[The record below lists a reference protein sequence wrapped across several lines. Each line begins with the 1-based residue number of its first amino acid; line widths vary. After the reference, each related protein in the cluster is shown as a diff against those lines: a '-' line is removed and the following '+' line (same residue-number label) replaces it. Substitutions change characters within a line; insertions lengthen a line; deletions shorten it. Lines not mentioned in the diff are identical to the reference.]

1 MTDKERHVVDYYS
14 RHPISSEHVL
24 VKLRESRGH
33 LDDLRPEELYP
44 HDQDHYGGLD
54 ANAALAELAHM
65 KAGVKVADF
74 CAGLGGPARYW
85 AHLYD
90 VEVTGIELNP
100 SRIQG
105 ANELTRRVG
114 LQDRVQ
120 VISGNVLDVPLADG
134 SFDTV
139 VSQEA
144 LLHVPDKFKA
154 LEEAFRILKPGGR
167 LAFTDWVTHR
177 PLSADEAEDMWR
189 GIAAQTLQSIDGY
202 RAFLVQAGFRV
213 VSTEDLTELWGTVL
227 EERLAMYQKL
237 RGETQR
243 AGTPSGDEAFYQSY
257 VRLVAHVK
265 ARVLGGGRFVAEKPS

>member
-1 MTDKERHVVDYYS
+1 MTDRKRHVVDFYS

-24 VKLRESRGH
+24 AKLRESRSH

-54 ANAALAELAHM
+54 ANDALAELARM

-85 AHLYD
+85 AYRYD
-90 VEVTGIELNP
+90 VDVTGIELNP

-105 ANELTRRVG
+105 AEELTRRVG
-114 LQDRVQ
+114 LEDRVQ
-120 VISGNVLDVPLADG
+120 VISGNVLDVPLEDG
-134 SFDTV
+134 SVDAV

-154 LEEAFRILKPGGR
+154 LKEAVRILKPGGR
-167 LAFTDWVTHR
+167 FAFTDWVMHR

-202 RAFLVQAGFRV
+202 RASLVKAGFQV
-213 VSTEDLTELWGTVL
+213 VSIEDLTDLWGTVL

-237 RGETQR
+237 HVETKR

-257 VRLVAHVK
+257 ARLVAYVK
-265 ARVLGGGRFVAEKPS
+265 ARVLGGGRFTAEKPS

>member
-1 MTDKERHVVDYYS
+1 MTDRERHVVDYYS

-24 VKLRESRGH
+24 AKLQESRGH
-33 LDDLRPEELYP
+33 LNDLRPEELYP

-54 ANAALAELAHM
+54 VNDDLAELARM

-85 AHLYD
+85 ADRYD

-105 ANELTRRVG
+105 AEELTRRVG
-114 LQDRVQ
+114 LEDRVQ

-134 SFDTV
+134 SVDAV

-144 LLHVPDKFKA
+144 LLHVPDKLKA

-167 LAFTDWVTHR
+167 LAFTDWVMHR
-177 PLSADEAEDMWR
+177 PLSAEEAEDMWR

-202 RAFLVQAGFRV
+202 KASLVKAGFQV
-213 VSTEDLTELWGTVL
+213 VSIEDLTDFWGTVL

-237 RGETQR
+237 RVETKR

-257 VRLVAHVK
+257 ARLVAHVK
-265 ARVLGGGRFVAEKPS
+265 ARVLGGGRFTAEKPS

>member
-1 MTDKERHVVDYYS
+1 MTDRERHVVDYYS

-24 VKLRESRGH
+24 AKLQESRGH
-33 LDDLRPEELYP
+33 LNDLRPEELYP

-54 ANAALAELAHM
+54 ANDDLAELARM

-85 AHLYD
+85 AHRYD

-105 ANELTRRVG
+105 AEELTRRVG
-114 LQDRVQ
+114 LEDRVQ

-134 SFDTV
+134 SVDAV

-144 LLHVPDKFKA
+144 LLHVPDKLKA

-167 LAFTDWVTHR
+167 LAFTDWVMHR
-177 PLSADEAEDMWR
+177 PLSAEEAEDMWR

-202 RAFLVQAGFRV
+202 KASLVKAGFQV
-213 VSTEDLTELWGTVL
+213 VSIEDLTDFWGTVL

-237 RGETQR
+237 RVETKR

-257 VRLVAHVK
+257 ARLVAHVK
-265 ARVLGGGRFVAEKPS
+265 ARVLGGGRFTAEKPS

>member
-1 MTDKERHVVDYYS
+1 MTDRERHVVDYYS

-24 VKLRESRGH
+24 AKLQESRGH
-33 LDDLRPEELYP
+33 LNDLRPEDLYP

-54 ANAALAELAHM
+54 ANDDLAELARM

-85 AHLYD
+85 AHRYD

-105 ANELTRRVG
+105 AEELTRRVG
-114 LQDRVQ
+114 LEDRVQ

-134 SFDTV
+134 SVDAV

-144 LLHVPDKFKA
+144 LLHVPDKLKA
-154 LEEAFRILKPGGR
+154 LEEAIRILKPGGR
-167 LAFTDWVTHR
+167 LAFTDWVMHR
-177 PLSADEAEDMWR
+177 PLSAEEAEDMWR

-202 RAFLVQAGFRV
+202 KASLVKAGFQV
-213 VSTEDLTELWGTVL
+213 VSIEDLTDFWGTVL

-237 RGETQR
+237 RVETKR

-257 VRLVAHVK
+257 ARLVAHVK
-265 ARVLGGGRFVAEKPS
+265 ARVLGGGRFTAEKPS

>member
-1 MTDKERHVVDYYS
+1 MTDRERHVVDYYS

-24 VKLRESRGH
+24 AKLQESRGH
-33 LDDLRPEELYP
+33 LNDLRPEDLYP

-54 ANAALAELAHM
+54 ANDDLAELARM

-85 AHLYD
+85 AHRYD

-105 ANELTRRVG
+105 AEELTRRVG
-114 LQDRVQ
+114 LEDRVQ

-134 SFDTV
+134 SVDAV

-144 LLHVPDKFKA
+144 LLHVPDKLKA

-167 LAFTDWVTHR
+167 LAFTDWVMHR
-177 PLSADEAEDMWR
+177 PLSAEEAEDMWR

-202 RAFLVQAGFRV
+202 KASLVKAGFQV
-213 VSTEDLTELWGTVL
+213 VSIEDLTDFWGTVL

-237 RGETQR
+237 RVETKR

-257 VRLVAHVK
+257 ARLVAHVK
-265 ARVLGGGRFVAEKPS
+265 ARVLGGGRFTAEKPS